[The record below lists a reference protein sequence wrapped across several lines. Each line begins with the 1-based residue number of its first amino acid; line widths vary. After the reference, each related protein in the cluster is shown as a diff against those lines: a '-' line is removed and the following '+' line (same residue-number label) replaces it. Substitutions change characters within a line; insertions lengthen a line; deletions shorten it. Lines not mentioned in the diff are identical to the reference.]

1 MDSEPAHALTTVLR
15 PSRHA
20 AWTRRG
26 FLFAGLAAA
35 ATGLLAACASP
46 APTAPPPT
54 ATSAAPAS
62 AASVA
67 TPAPAA
73 APRPSTPA
81 GELKMAI
88 DAEFPATLDAT
99 KNAYQ
104 LVRLGLAET
113 LTRLTPQ
120 MKLVPWLAKDVSN
133 VDARTWRVSL
143 RPNAK
148 FWDATAVTAQDVQ
161 AAFQANWAAYPAANG
176 LLSKETQLK
185 VVDPVT
191 LEFTTPEP
199 IGNFANVISAQFFAI
214 HKNGTTMT
222 GPYRPTNISVG
233 QELTAEGFAEHW
245 DGPPPLAKLS
255 VRLVTDANA
264 RVLALR
270 SGDVDLVYGV
280 PPQAAKSIGPEFT
293 TSTLASGRE
302 DYLVVNHRRLPFSD
316 KAVREATSFGV
327 DRAALL
333 TIGLA
338 GQGSVATGM
347 FPPDQGVQNVEMQSS
362 DPARA
367 KSVLDAGGWV
377 PGEDGVRVKSEQRL
391 SFQLL
396 SAPARTEWT
405 PMAVAIQ
412 AQLQP
417 LGYEVTIE
425 QVKNIGD
432 QLSQSQDFDV
442 AMYSA
447 NMLVT
452 GDPLYIFNQTL
463 ASGGPANYGGYMNP
477 QLESKLNAMRAEV
490 DATRRGAL
498 AVQAQQIVGA
508 DTPNIYVLVV
518 PFIAATSKK
527 VKGYTLH
534 PNDLYIVDSS
544 ISLAA

>member
-1 MDSEPAHALTTVLR
+1 
-15 PSRHA
+15 
-20 AWTRRG
+20 
-26 FLFAGLAAA
+26 
-35 ATGLLAACASP
+35 
-46 APTAPPPT
+46 
-54 ATSAAPAS
+54 
-62 AASVA
+62 
-67 TPAPAA
+67 
-73 APRPSTPA
+73 
-81 GELKMAI
+81 MAI

>member
-477 QLESKLNAMRAEV
+477 QLESTLNAMRAEV

>member
-1 MDSEPAHALTTVLR
+1 
-15 PSRHA
+15 
-20 AWTRRG
+20 
-26 FLFAGLAAA
+26 
-35 ATGLLAACASP
+35 
-46 APTAPPPT
+46 
-54 ATSAAPAS
+54 
-62 AASVA
+62 
-67 TPAPAA
+67 
-73 APRPSTPA
+73 
-81 GELKMAI
+81 MAI

-477 QLESKLNAMRAEV
+477 QLESTLNAMRAEV

>member
-1 MDSEPAHALTTVLR
+1 MDSEPAHT
-15 PSRHA
+15 A
-20 AWTRRG
+20 AQIAGHTQRAVWTRRS
-26 FLFAGLAAA
+26 FLTIGAAAA

-46 APTAPPPT
+46 AP
-54 ATSAAPAS
+54 SAAPATAPTAS
-62 AASVA
+62 GAAAS
-67 TPAPAA
+67 TSS
-73 APRPSTPA
+73 STQA
-81 GELKMAI
+81 RSTGELRLAI

-99 KNAYQ
+99 KNGYQ

-133 VDARTWRVSL
+133 VDPSTWRVAL

-148 FWDATAVTAQDVQ
+148 FWDGTPVTAQDVM
-161 AAFQANWAAYPAANG
+161 AAFQADWAAYPAADG
-176 LLSKETQLK
+176 LLTKNTQIK
-185 VVDPVT
+185 VVDPTT
-191 LEFTTPEP
+191 LDFVTPEP

-214 HKNGTTMT
+214 HKGGTTMT
-222 GPYRPTNISVG
+222 GPYKPTNISVG
-233 QELTAEGFAEHW
+233 QELNADAFADHW
-245 DGPPPLAKLS
+245 GGPPPVAKLT

-280 PPQAAKSIGPEFT
+280 PPQAVKSIDADFSVNT
-293 TSTLASGRE
+293 ISSGRE

-316 KAVREATSFGV
+316 KAVREATSLGI

-338 GQGSVATGM
+338 GQGSVATGI
-347 FPPDQGVQNVEMQSS
+347 FPPNQGVQNVDLQTS
-362 DPARA
+362 DPAKA
-367 KSVLDAGGWV
+367 KQALDAGGWV
-377 PGEDGVRVKSEQRL
+377 AGADGVRAKDGQRL

-417 LGYEVTIE
+417 LGYDVQIE

-432 QLSQSQDFDV
+432 QLTQSQDFDI

-452 GDPLYIFNQTL
+452 GDPLYLFNQTL
-463 ASGGPANYGGYMNP
+463 AKGGPANYGGYTNS
-477 QLESKLNAMRAEV
+477 QLESTLASLRKEADPTKRQ
-490 DATRRGAL
+490 AL
-498 AVQAQQIVGA
+498 AVQAQQVAGA

-518 PFIAATSKK
+518 PFIAANSKK
-527 VKGYTLH
+527 VTGYTLH
-534 PNDLYIVDSS
+534 PNDLYIVDNQ
-544 ISLAA
+544 IAITG

>member
-1 MDSEPAHALTTVLR
+1 
-15 PSRHA
+15 
-20 AWTRRG
+20 
-26 FLFAGLAAA
+26 
-35 ATGLLAACASP
+35 
-46 APTAPPPT
+46 
-54 ATSAAPAS
+54 
-62 AASVA
+62 
-67 TPAPAA
+67 
-73 APRPSTPA
+73 
-81 GELKMAI
+81 
-88 DAEFPATLDAT
+88 
-99 KNAYQ
+99 
-104 LVRLGLAET
+104 VRLGLAET

-143 RPNAK
+143 RPNAR
-148 FWDATAVTAQDVQ
+148 FWDSTPVTAQDVQ

-176 LLSKETQLK
+176 LLSKDTQIK
-185 VVDPVT
+185 VVDPTT
-191 LEFTTPEP
+191 LEFATPEP

-222 GPYRPTNISVG
+222 GPFRPTNISVG
-233 QELTAEGFAEHW
+233 QELNADGFAEHW

-255 VRLVTDANA
+255 IRLVTDANA

-280 PPQAAKSIGPEFT
+280 PPQAVKSIGPDFT
-293 TSTLASGRE
+293 ISTLASGRE
-302 DYLVVNHRRLPFSD
+302 DYLVVNHRRPPFSD

-338 GQGSVATGM
+338 GQGSVASGM
-347 FPPDQGVQNVEMQSS
+347 FPSDQGVQNVEMQSS
-362 DPARA
+362 DSARA
-367 KSVLDAGGWV
+367 KQVLDAGGWV
-377 PGEDGVRVKSEQRL
+377 AGADGVRVKNDRRL

-417 LGYEVTIE
+417 LGYDVQIE

-432 QLSQSQDFDV
+432 QLSQSQDFDA

-463 ASGGPANYGGYMNP
+463 AQGGPANYGGYTNP
-477 QLESKLNAMRAEV
+477 QLESTLKSMRAEV
-490 DATRRGAL
+490 DATKRQAL
-498 AVQAQQIVGA
+498 AVQAQQIVGS

-518 PFIAATSKK
+518 PFIAANSKK

-534 PNDLYIVDSS
+534 PNDLYIVDNQ